1 MMKRIREEKG
11 SITLLT
17 LGLLGVMALLF
28 AVLLNLVKVY
38 AVKQQ
43 ASTAAQ
49 QASLA
54 ATSEIYRAVTKAIQ
68 DTDNAGLLCPGPGGV
83 GLNLWPKTIAEQIQ
97 DKKWDLRGQY
107 PSWTDRELELEAIDL
122 VLADTLHD
130 VRYVCLKD
138 QIELELDLS
147 TSTIKQAGLDKVYS
161 NGGET
166 VDTDIDINHRYQ
178 VEVKTSS
185 EYRAYKYDEWIP
197 DNNRNIRQ
205 VGLGP
210 ELKFLRYVN
219 WSL

>member
-54 ATSEIYRAVTKAIQ
+54 ATSEIYRVVTKAIQ

-97 DKKWDLRGQY
+97 DKKWDL
-107 PSWTDRELELEAIDL
+107 
-122 VLADTLHD
+122 
-130 VRYVCLKD
+130 
-138 QIELELDLS
+138 
-147 TSTIKQAGLDKVYS
+147 
-161 NGGET
+161 
-166 VDTDIDINHRYQ
+166 
-178 VEVKTSS
+178 
-185 EYRAYKYDEWIP
+185 
-197 DNNRNIRQ
+197 
-205 VGLGP
+205 
-210 ELKFLRYVN
+210 F
-219 WSL
+219 